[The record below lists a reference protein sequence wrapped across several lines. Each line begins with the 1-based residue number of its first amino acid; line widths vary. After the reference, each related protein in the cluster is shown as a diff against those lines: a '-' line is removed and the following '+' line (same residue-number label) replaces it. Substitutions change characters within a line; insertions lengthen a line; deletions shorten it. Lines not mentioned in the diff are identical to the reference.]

1 MPLMPPVVK
10 ILIISNVAMF
20 YIQNLYGM
28 PLIEALALWPL
39 PSGLNAL
46 VGADQPRFHLLQL
59 FTYAFLHGNLLH
71 LFFNMYAL
79 WLFGSRLENTW
90 GSKKFALYYCICVV
104 GAGLIQLLVTS
115 SAGGE
120 AYPTV
125 GASGG
130 VYGLLLAFGLI
141 FPDEILILMFPP
153 IALRAKWF
161 VFLYGG
167 IELWAG
173 ITGTAAG
180 IAHFAHLGGML
191 FGYLT
196 LRYWR
201 QR

>member
-1 MPLMPPVVK
+1 MPPVVK